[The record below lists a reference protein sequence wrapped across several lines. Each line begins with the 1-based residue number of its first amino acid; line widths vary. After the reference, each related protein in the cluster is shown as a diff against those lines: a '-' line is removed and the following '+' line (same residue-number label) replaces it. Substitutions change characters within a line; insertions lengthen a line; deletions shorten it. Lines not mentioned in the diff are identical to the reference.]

1 MTLQIENF
9 SHFPHQPWVYIF
21 KNKQG
26 SILYIWKAK
35 NLNKR
40 IKQYFSAGSVRK
52 QEMVATAESI
62 DFVLADNESEA
73 LFLEDNLI
81 KKHKPPY
88 NNLLKGDNSY
98 VYIKIPATEFP
109 EIFLTKF
116 KQNDGALY
124 IGPKYMRNELKKLLQ
139 FLRQLFQYRG
149 CKTTQ
154 FRQGLLCSDFLFG
167 SCKGRCVFAK
177 LGQKNESEFLEK
189 GKSLGLVV
197 DRSRESYQ
205 QEYKMMIGLIVD
217 FFGWNIKPIKAEILK
232 RIAESVEKQH
242 FERAGKLRDIY
253 KHIETFVEK
262 QRVVLSEPLT
272 GKFYLIKEI
281 GIYTVY
287 SLVTFFEGRAV
298 DIVTHKEKTDETSVE
313 EMMRIFD
320 REFGNFQII
329 EEFSSAE
336 IKFGFQKAG
345 KLLWKK
351 IIEDIRWILENA
363 ISWFILSSS
372 GEKLSV
378 MNELLATLQMRYDL
392 SQFPYRIECIDI
404 SHLSGGWIS
413 GGLSCMI
420 SGILN
425 KGGYRRYKIR
435 GVTEQN
441 NDYQSLE
448 ELMIRRF
455 FGADEHHLPD
465 LFILDGGKWQLGI
478 VKQLLENSP
487 KLKKIF
493 ASIQFASLGK
503 WKARK
508 ASWRNQWAREIFFV
522 LQADGKIAEH
532 ELVYDDADRLLTKLR
547 DEAHRFSNQYRKKQM
562 SMELKK

>member
-1 MTLQIENF
+1 MQIENF
-9 SHFPHQPWVYIF
+9 SHFPHQPGVYIF
-21 KNKQG
+21 KNRQG
-26 SILYIWKAK
+26 SILYIGKAK

-52 QEMVATAESI
+52 QEMVATAESV
-62 DFVLADNESEA
+62 DFILADNESEA

-98 VYIKIPATEFP
+98 VYIKIPHTEFP

-149 CKTTQ
+149 CKSTQ

-177 LGQKNESEFLEK
+177 LGQKNESEFLQKAE
-189 GKSLGLVV
+189 SLGLVV
-197 DRSRESYQ
+197 DRTRESYQ

-217 FFGWNIKPIKAEILK
+217 FFGGNIKPIKTEILK
-232 RIAESVEKQH
+232 RIQESVEKQH

-253 KHIETFVEK
+253 THIETFVEK

-272 GKFYLIKEI
+272 GKFYLIKKI

-287 SLVTFFEGRAV
+287 SLVIFFEGRAV
-298 DIVTHKEKTDETSVE
+298 DIITHKEKSDETDLD
-313 EMMRIFD
+313 EMIRIFE
-320 REFGNFQII
+320 REFGEFYIVP
-329 EEFSSAE
+329 EFSSDE
-336 IKFGFQKAG
+336 VPFGFQKSESRG
-345 KLLWKK
+345 KNGLGSSRDHKPMKSGKPGKK
-351 IIEDIRWILENA
+351 IIQDILGILENA
-363 ISWFILSSS
+363 ISGFILSSS

-378 MNELLATLQMRYDL
+378 MNELLATLQSRYGL

-413 GGLSCMI
+413 GGLSSMS

-425 KGGYRRYKIR
+425 KTRYRRYKIR
-435 GVTEQN
+435 SVTEQN

-455 FGADEHHLPD
+455 FGGDQHYLPD
-465 LFILDGGKWQLGI
+465 LFILDGGKGQLGV
-478 VKQLLENSP
+478 VK
-487 KLKKIF
+487 
-493 ASIQFASLGK
+493 
-503 WKARK
+503 
-508 ASWRNQWAREIFFV
+508 
-522 LQADGKIAEH
+522 
-532 ELVYDDADRLLTKLR
+532 
-547 DEAHRFSNQYRKKQM
+547 
-562 SMELKK
+562 